1 MSKEQKQFKFVE
13 EGTRLPVYTVF
24 AVSETMAFK
33 KLYRYLEKVGKKD
46 PEMVQIEGRIND

>member
-1 MSKEQKQFKFVE
+1 MAKEQKKFHFLE
-13 EGTRLPVYTVF
+13 HGTTTPVYTVF

-46 PEMVQIEGRIND
+46 AEMVQIEGRIND